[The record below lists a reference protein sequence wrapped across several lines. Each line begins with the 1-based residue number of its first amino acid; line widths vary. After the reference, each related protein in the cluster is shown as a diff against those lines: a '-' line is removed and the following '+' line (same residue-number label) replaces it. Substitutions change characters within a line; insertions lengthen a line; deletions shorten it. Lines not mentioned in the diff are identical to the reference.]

1 MRKTLFILIMLFA
14 ALSLFAAFNPEYS
27 DKTESNHRC
36 ILNKGVV
43 MSFAASQN
51 MATSAPSAAVMR
63 YLCKKTTSIC
73 SPPSKS
79 RI

>member
-1 MRKTLFILIMLFA
+1 
-14 ALSLFAAFNPEYS
+14 
-27 DKTESNHRC
+27 
-36 ILNKGVV
+36 

-63 YLCKKTTSIC
+63 YLCKKNHLDLQS
-73 SPPSKS
+73 SVKN